1 MAPLTLA
8 QIGISIVVDL
18 DVPVLNFSQS
28 GLAIQTEH
36 PLTMGAIYQ
45 FRLSHEEKSVTL
57 DGEVVRC
64 NLTEL
69 AETVTGEPVT
79 LYLNGIRFMI
89 ERNPIELS
97 MLDIMTGHMGRE
109 NRAAPRIKPRQKMLV
124 DIGRPCFSQ
133 ILAITMGSALLECSE
148 LLDMDQDWN
157 LMIQVEGR
165 NVIIPAR
172 VQHASKKNNADSF
185 EINVEFYK
193 PDKQALIFLED
204 LAKRLV

>member
-1 MAPLTLA
+1 MTPLNLT

-18 DVPVLNFSQS
+18 NVPVLNFSQG

-36 PLTMGAIYQ
+36 PLTMGGIYQ
-45 FRLSHEEKSVTL
+45 FKLAHDEKSVTL

-69 AETVTGEPVT
+69 AESVSGEPMT

-97 MLDIMTGHMGRE
+97 MLDILTDHMVGE
-109 NRAAPRIKPRQKMLV
+109 KRATPRTKPRKKMVV
-124 DIGRPCFSQ
+124 DIGRSCFTQVHS
-133 ILAITMGSALLECSE
+133 ITMGSALLECRE

-157 LMIQVEGR
+157 LMIQAEGR
-165 NVIIPAR
+165 NVNIPAR
-172 VQHASKKNNADSF
+172 VLHASKKDAAESY
-185 EINVEFYK
+185 EIHVEFYR
-193 PDKQALIFLED
+193 PGREALIFLED